1 MVTVDVFGDPGD
13 VPVKTR
19 LNGETLQDSSTRYFI
34 HDIPK
39 MISYVSTILD
49 LQPGDVIATGT
60 PSGVG
65 FSRKP
70 PIFMKD
76 GETVEVEV
84 GGIGVLTHTIQ
95 LDRKSTRL
103 NSSH

>member
-1 MVTVDVFGDPGD
+1 
-13 VPVKTR
+13 
-19 LNGETLQDSSTRYFI
+19 
-34 HDIPK
+34 

-76 GETVEVEV
+76 GDTVEVEV
-84 GGIGVLTHTIQ
+84 GGIGVLTNTIQ
-95 LDRKSTRL
+95 LD
-103 NSSH
+103 